1 MSKDKVL
8 QATLDKIVALTKQ
21 RDDLLAALKELV
33 GQLEAWYLAGDPTA
47 NGPNLMKA
55 KSAIAAGG

>member
-21 RDDLLAALKELV
+21 RDDLLAACEEAIELLKEWNAESTIKAQEV
-33 GQLEAWYLAGDPTA
+33 LE
-47 NGPNLMKA
+47 
-55 KSAIAAGG
+55 SAIAAGG